1 MSHLTRR
8 AVLAAGAA
16 ATAAAA
22 VPAFAQPTTTTLIV
36 PFPPGGS
43 TDAFARLV
51 QNGLQEKLG
60 RTVLVENRAGAA
72 GSIGAAAVAK
82 SPPDGSAL
90 LVTFDSHAVIP
101 AILEKPPVDVK
112 TELVP
117 VMLVGTA
124 PYVIATGAD
133 KPYKSFADVVAAA
146 KANPGKVNF
155 GSVGVGTIGHLAM
168 TLLAKRADI
177 NLPHVAYRGGGP
189 AMNDLIGGHVELVC
203 GSAALI
209 TPHIVSGKVRPI
221 MQLGSTRLD
230 RFKDT
235 QTAIDAGFKDL
246 TAEAWWGVFAPKGMD
261 PKLAET
267 IYQALKAVV
276 SDATISERLKTTQ
289 EMKLILGGPADMGAF
304 FNKEMEKWGAVV
316 RDNNIKSGN

>member
-1 MSHLTRR
+1 MVQMTRR

-16 ATAAAA
+16 ATAASA
-22 VPAFAQPTTTTLIV
+22 VPAFAQPATTTLIV

-112 TELVP
+112 SELLP
-117 VMLVGTA
+117 LMLVGTA

-168 TLLAKRADI
+168 TLLSKQAGVD
-177 NLPHVAYRGGGP
+177 LPHVAYRGGGP

-209 TPHIVSGKVRPI
+209 TPHIVSGKVRPV
-221 MQLGSTRLD
+221 MQLGATRLD

-235 QTAIDAGFKDL
+235 QTAIDAGFKDF

-261 PKLAET
+261 PKMVET
-267 IYQALKAVV
+267 LYQHFKSVV

-289 EMKLILGGPADMGAF
+289 EMKLVLGGPAEMASF
-304 FNKEMEKWGAVV
+304 FGKEMDKWGAVV
-316 RDNNIKSGN
+316 RDNNIRAGN